1 MAAVNTTAD
10 AFYDAL
16 VPSPLTFPIYHAA
29 SPDILTWMSD
39 KHLSLAAPIIA
50 YWALSMLFHALDLSE
65 FTWLEKF
72 RLHESA
78 EVKSRNLVSRVDVV
92 WAVFLQQIIQTALG
106 LIFLDEHGSESSY
119 DHQAGMRACAPWVV
133 WAARLVCGPGP
144 GDRVLETYG
153 KELVHVTYWWIIP
166 TAQFIFALLVMDTW
180 QYFLHRL
187 FHVNKYLYRKF
198 HSVHHRL
205 YVPYAYG
212 ALYNHWF
219 EGLVLDT
226 LGAAVSHF
234 VSGMGIRQGIFLF
247 AFSTLKTV
255 DDHCGYALPFDPFQ
269 LAFGNNAPYHDVH
282 HQSYGLKRNFS
293 QPFFVHWDTLLG
305 TKMEPRKLSDK
316 KDARLKPKE
325 KEL

>member
-1 MAAVNTTAD
+1 MTMNVTS
-10 AFYDAL
+10 AFYDSL
-16 VPSPLTFPIYHAA
+16 VPSPLTYPWYH
-29 SPDILTWMSD
+29 SSKPDLLDWISD

-50 YWALSMLFHALDLSE
+50 YWILSLLFHAIDTFE
-65 FTWLEKF
+65 PPFFERY
-72 RLHESA
+72 RLHESE
-78 EVKSRNLVSRVDVV
+78 EVKSRNLVSRADVI
-92 WAVFLQQIIQTALG
+92 WAVFLQHIIQTGLG
-106 LIFLDEHGSESSY
+106 LVFLDESGSESSY
-119 DHQAGMRACAPWVV
+119 NHAAGMRYWAPYS
-133 WAARLVCGPGP
+133 R
-144 GDRVLETYG
+144 TYVG
-153 KELVHVTYWWIIP
+153 SYGQGLVHFTYWWFIP
-166 TAQFIFALLVMDTW
+166 SAQFLFALLVMDTW

-234 VSGMGIRQGIFLF
+234 LSGMGIRQGIFLF

-269 LAFGNNAPYHDVH
+269 LFFGNNAPYHDIH
-282 HQSYGLKRNFS
+282 HQSYGLKKNFS
-293 QPFFVHWDTLLG
+293 QPFFVHWDTILG
-305 TKMEPRKLSDK
+305 TKMDPRTIKDRA
-316 KDARLKPKE
+316 DARLKKKE